1 MRKRGI
7 AVLLSLTVVAA
18 MFSGCGSSEKKVEE
32 GKGGEEIITVWMPE
46 QSKGEQEVYEQNA
59 AKYNEENGGK
69 SRVELTF
76 IPRGN
81 GYEYENKLNAA
92 AVSGDLPDII
102 FMDGPTVANYV
113 SADLIQPLSPYFTE
127 EEKAAF
133 VPSIIEQGTINNELY
148 AVGPSESSVVLYCNK
163 KMFDEAGIE
172 IPKTKEDAWSWE
184 EVYHYAKQLQT
195 KDRKGIN
202 LTWDLGE
209 GQIYG
214 LAPIVWSNGA
224 ELLDET
230 GTKAKGYVNSK
241 EAVDALKVYQKIATE
256 GLMDLQA
263 LPDEFANGG
272 SAMYLMGS
280 WEYGNLVNNFPDL
293 EFEVTFYPTSNKEVG
308 VVSPSGDWAWG
319 ITSASKQPE
328 MAANVIKFFTGEEQV
343 EAYVKVSNK
352 PASLISVLEKQE
364 LHPVIKEQVKT
375 TAHPRPISTSYPVLS
390 KEYSVAMQDIRTGA
404 DIQKALDTVAER
416 FEADVERNK

>member
-18 MFSGCGSSEKKVEE
+18 MFSGCGSGEKKVEE

-59 AKYNEENGGK
+59 AKYNEQNGGK

-127 EEKAAF
+127 EEKSAF

-280 WEYGNLVNNFPDL
+280 WEYGNLVNNFLDL

-343 EAYVKVSNK
+343 EAYVKASNK
-352 PASLISVLEKQE
+352 PASLVSVLEKQE